1 MVAIMLNIKNPLK
14 KDNQPGETPENKV
27 LSRKDTL
34 LITFAAMVIVYILW
48 NVEALSP
55 VLYPF
60 RLFVTYVHEA
70 GHSSMALLTGGTV
83 GKFVVESNG
92 AGVAWTAGG
101 SRALIIPAGYLG
113 TAFFGAVLFYI
124 LNTRPYAKTISI
136 ILGIM
141 LIAFSVLYAGRT
153 DGNDIPLALIIG
165 VLGGGGLI
173 ALGWKV
179 GKEIN
184 LLLLN
189 ILALITGLNAILD
202 IRTLTRITRVT
213 DTTCGDRSQIM
224 NDAAAFTCQVA
235 RPIPPIVWAIL
246 WGFIAVLMLGAAA
259 YYSILRPV
267 LNDVKTGKDG
277 EKESQ
282 PTK

>member
-1 MVAIMLNIKNPLK
+1 MFNIKNPLK
-14 KDNQPGETPENKV
+14 KDNQPGKKPGTKS

-48 NVEALSP
+48 NVDALSP
-55 VLYPF
+55 ILYPF

-70 GHSSMALLTGGTV
+70 GHSSMALLTGGSV

-92 AGVAWTAGG
+92 SGVAWTSGG
-101 SRALIIPAGYLG
+101 VRGLIIPAGYLG

-153 DGNDIPLALIIG
+153 DGSDIPLALIIG

-189 ILALITGLNAILD
+189 ILALITGLNAVLD
-202 IRTLTRITRVT
+202 IVTLTRITRVT
-213 DTTCGDRSQIM
+213 DTLCDRRDRVI
-224 NDAAAFTCQVA
+224 NDAAAFTCDVV
-235 RPIPPIVWAIL
+235 RPIPPTVWAIL
-246 WGFIAVLMLGAAA
+246 WGFIAVVMLGAAA
-259 YYSILRPV
+259 YYSILRPL
-267 LNDVKTGKDG
+267 LNDVKTGNDDKKDTHPI
-277 EKESQ
+277 K
-282 PTK
+282 